1 MAKCVEMSDMSAAVS
16 VSTIPLPSPRHNQC
30 SNFGVALSCRHVHYA
45 AAADKDLQAVLY
57 NDDAGKPY
65 LLLVEGDTILA
76 SQPLASSS
84 LEVRGLDFEPAADY
98 LVVLLSG
105 GSAYDS
111 PSLFKK
117 FSVPGLQEVW
127 SAPIRDP
134 QVGLERWTPDA
145 AQSLA
150 VSSSRY
156 IQHSAGECRSGWC
169 SGHQGGMTVVLD
181 ASGQQRSYSGD
192 AWTSHSCKQMA
203 AYSAVS
209 DTFLLATAGDAYP
222 DKLVF
227 STLKD
232 DALSQTASFQSW
244 GDGAGSQGVSGGA
257 IKADL
262 LGGFGAVWTYGEKGG
277 LSDKLY
283 FATFSA
289 NGSFLTSPRRLFDDS
304 GSEIGGNLVPLA
316 DGNWLV
322 AYTKSDSDVISDYLR
337 TLWDDWHLPEDLR
350 LEGGRLAVVS
360 GDGLVLKDGI
370 KLSPEASLPIEINHM
385 VARPDGFSWAS
396 VDASGQT
403 LRIAHLKCS

>member
-1 MAKCVEMSDMSAAVS
+1 
-16 VSTIPLPSPRHNQC
+16 
-30 SNFGVALSCRHVHYA
+30 
-45 AAADKDLQAVLY
+45 
-57 NDDAGKPY
+57 
-65 LLLVEGDTILA
+65 
-76 SQPLASSS
+76 
-84 LEVRGLDFEPAADY
+84 
-98 LVVLLSG
+98 
-105 GSAYDS
+105 
-111 PSLFKK
+111 
-117 FSVPGLQEVW
+117 
-127 SAPIRDP
+127 
-134 QVGLERWTPDA
+134 
-145 AQSLA
+145 
-150 VSSSRY
+150 
-156 IQHSAGECRSGWC
+156 
-169 SGHQGGMTVVLD
+169 
-181 ASGQQRSYSGD
+181 
-192 AWTSHSCKQMA
+192 MA

-289 NGSFLTSPRRLFDDS
+289 NGSFLTGPRRLFDDS

-337 TLWDDWHLPEDLR
+337 TLWDDWHLPEELR

-370 KLSPEASLPIEINHM
+370 KLSPEASIPIEINHM